1 MELLAFGQSWF
12 SLLEFT
18 QMFPIYGNISS
29 FTQIWMMSQFA
40 QILLRL
46 LKFTQMITIS
56 SKFNK
61 ALTVHPDICKCSLL
75 KFQWRYSIQPCFEQ
89 DYLKLPTIDWS
100 CCKLPKFDLTGGP
113 HPNVSNLPKC
123 FYFHSSLNGLFLICP
138 DIIGAV
144 GQYPNAPSLRKCF

>member
-46 LKFTQMITIS
+46 LKFT
-56 SKFNK
+56 
-61 ALTVHPDICKCSLL
+61 
-75 KFQWRYSIQPCFEQ
+75 
-89 DYLKLPTIDWS
+89 
-100 CCKLPKFDLTGGP
+100 
-113 HPNVSNLPKC
+113 
-123 FYFHSSLNGLFLICP
+123 
-138 DIIGAV
+138 
-144 GQYPNAPSLRKCF
+144 